1 MSEIFVA
8 YRTTHG
14 AVRAIVCFLVVMN
27 LEPAFQARLPQL
39 LQLPSAM
46 CLCRCLAQLGALGY
60 LLVPALALNSW
71 WLLLIYALALIAV
84 ASAEAVSRSTHGYKV
99 SQGLACSHC
108 LYTKGICSPLLC
120 ALSLVVLSDG
130 AA

>member
-14 AVRAIVCFLVVMN
+14 AVRAIACFLVVMTP
-27 LEPAFQARLPQL
+27 EHAFQARLPQL

-46 CLCRCLAQLGALGY
+46 CVCRCLAQLGALGY
-60 LLVPALALNSW
+60 LLVPALALNTW
-71 WLLLIYALALIAV
+71 WLLLIYALALTAV

-99 SQGLACSHC
+99 SQGLACCYFLHVI
-108 LYTKGICSPLLC
+108 GVCSPSLH
-120 ALSLVVLSDG
+120 ALLVV
-130 AA
+130 